1 MKTLIPLINIS
12 EELVD
17 NISHQ
22 ADGFDPE
29 LLLEVLL
36 VTDGDFSEPVDVKT
50 LLTQLSD
57 EELS

>member
-29 LLLEVLL
+29 LLWKCFL
-36 VTDGDFSEPVDVKT
+36 
-50 LLTQLSD
+50 
-57 EELS
+57 